1 MALHLDLVDMRLFVN
16 IAENS
21 SLTKGADRSG
31 ISLPAASLRVKN
43 LEDSIGAKLLYRA
56 STGVTL
62 TPPGDTV
69 LHHSRRVLQQL
80 ERLKGDLQAFA
91 QGVKG
96 HVRLSANTTAITE
109 MLPAALSSFL
119 AEHPDVNIELRERLS
134 GDIVKAVSEGITDI
148 GIVAGNVLT
157 EGLEMLPYR
166 QDRLVIAVS
175 QSHPLAQHD
184 AVDYRDTLDFDF
196 VGLPEE
202 SAIHNFAVQAANV
215 LNKPLRMRIRV
226 GNFEAVCRMI
236 EMGVG
241 IGMLPE
247 LCARRYEQHMNIR
260 ILPLRDEWAIRN
272 LKICIRSF
280 SALPNFAR
288 ALVTQLVSE
297 AL

>member
-1 MALHLDLVDMRLFVN
+1 MSLHLDLTDMRLFVN
-16 IAENS
+16 IAESS
-21 SLTKGADRSG
+21 SLTKGAERSG
-31 ISLPAASLRVKN
+31 ISLPAASLRIKN

-62 TPPGDTV
+62 TPPGDAL
-69 LHHSRRVLQQL
+69 LHHSRGVLQQL

-91 QGVKG
+91 EGVKG
-96 HVRLSANTTAITE
+96 QVRISANTTAITE

-119 AEHPDVNIELRERLS
+119 TAHPDVNIELRERLS
-134 GDIVKAVSEGITDI
+134 SDIVKAVNEGVTDI

-157 EGLEMLPYR
+157 DSLEVMPYR

-175 QSHPLAQHD
+175 PSHPLAQHG
-184 AVDYRDTLDFDF
+184 AIDYRDTLDYDF

-202 SAIHNFAVQAANV
+202 SAIHGFAVQAAAA

-247 LCARRYEQHMNIR
+247 LSARRYEKLMQIR

-272 LKICIRSF
+272 LKICIRNF
-280 SALPNFAR
+280 SALPSFAR
-288 ALVTQLVSE
+288 ALVTQLVGE
-297 AL
+297 AR

>member
-1 MALHLDLVDMRLFVN
+1 
-16 IAENS
+16 
-21 SLTKGADRSG
+21 
-31 ISLPAASLRVKN
+31 
-43 LEDSIGAKLLYRA
+43 
-56 STGVTL
+56 
-62 TPPGDTV
+62 
-69 LHHSRRVLQQL
+69 VLQQL

-91 QGVKG
+91 EGVKG
-96 HVRLSANTTAITE
+96 QVRISANTTAITE
-109 MLPAALSSFL
+109 MLPAALSRFL
-119 AEHPDVNIELRERLS
+119 TEHPDVNIELRERLS
-134 GDIVKAVSEGITDI
+134 SDIVKAVNEGVTDI

-157 EGLEMLPYR
+157 DSLEVMPYR

-175 QSHPLAQHD
+175 AAHPLARHD
-184 AVDYRDTLDFDF
+184 AIDYRDTLDYDF

-202 SAIHNFAVQAANV
+202 SAIHGFAVQAAAA

-247 LCARRYEQHMNIR
+247 LSARRYEKLMRIR

-272 LKICIRSF
+272 LKICIRSL
-280 SALPNFAR
+280 SALPSFAR

-297 AL
+297 AH